1 VNALDRWLREGW
13 LRPLDH
19 ALGTSMQRLRPE
31 TPDVVALAAA
41 LASRALAF
49 GHSLVP
55 LDRVRDLLAEIS
67 PEQTPALP
75 ESVSWREQL
84 RASPYVSDGL
94 DDARGKPLVFAEDG
108 IALRRYHDYETRLAR
123 ALAALGGPVE
133 PAPDG
138 DWLRDRLA
146 ILFPDSAKTAPDRQA
161 IAAALTQLQRVVLL
175 TGGPGT
181 GKTTTVA
188 RVLVLAVGAALRRGA
203 VLRVALAAPTGKAA
217 ARLSEALRESYAQLH
232 ADGRIDSALLDAL
245 PSAASTLHRL
255 LGGRPES
262 VRFRHDAEN
271 PLAADLVIVDEAS
284 MVDLPLMCKLVEA
297 IPRGARLI
305 LLGDR
310 DQLPSVETGDVLA
323 ALCDAAGDGAAWP
336 QASADSLSSLFA
348 GAPLAVRS
356 DDAAPLTRIELDR
369 SHRQSAELDIAG
381 MSAAIR
387 HGDAGSVLA
396 GLREH
401 AYRGVRWQAG
411 RDTALSAFVLE
422 HALPHYRAI
431 ASAPDVVD
439 ALAMLRRHRV
449 LTAVREGEAGSR
461 TLNARI
467 AQALQ
472 KPGAREDGF
481 FHGRLVMIRE
491 NSYRHGLYN
500 GDVGLVWR
508 DDDGGLRVW
517 FETAAGPRAWLPAA
531 LPTHESAFALTVHK
545 SQGSEFDDVLLALP
559 ERSVRVSSRELLYT
573 AITRARRSL
582 ALWANEDVLAEAIAR
597 RAQRWS
603 GLAAR
608 FRSEQA
614 ATRE

>member
-1 VNALDRWLREGW
+1 MSALDRWLREGW

-19 ALGTSMQRLRPE
+19 ALGASLQRLRPE
-31 TPDVVALAAA
+31 TPDAVALAAA

-49 GHSLVP
+49 GHSVVP
-55 LDRVRDLLAEIS
+55 LDRVTELLAEIAPERS
-67 PEQTPALP
+67 PPLPDFPA
-75 ESVSWREQL
+75 WRDEL
-84 RASPYVSDGL
+84 RASPYVSDGSG
-94 DDARGKPLVFAEDG
+94 DACGKPLVFAADG
-108 IALRRYHDYETRLAR
+108 VALRRYHDYESRLAR
-123 ALAALGGPVE
+123 ALGALGGPVE
-133 PAPDG
+133 PAPDQG
-138 DWLRDRLA
+138 WLRDRLA
-146 ILFPDSAKTAPDRQA
+146 LLFPRGAQTTPDRQA
-161 IAAALTQLQRVVLL
+161 IAAALAQLQRVVLL

-188 RVLVLAVGAALRRGA
+188 RVLALAVDAALRRGA
-203 VLRVALAAPTGKAA
+203 ELRVALAAPTGKAA
-217 ARLSEALRESYAQLH
+217 ARLSEALRESYAHLH
-232 ADGRIDSALLDAL
+232 ADSRIDDALRDAL

-297 IPRGARLI
+297 VPRGARLI

-323 ALCDAAGDGAAWP
+323 ALCDAAGEGDGWP
-336 QASADSLSSLFA
+336 RTSADTLSLLLP
-348 GAPLAVRS
+348 GAPVPVQS
-356 DDAAPLTRIELDR
+356 GGDAPMTRIDLDR
-369 SHRQSAELDIAG
+369 SHRQSAELDITG
-381 MSAAIR
+381 MSKAIR
-387 HGDAGSVLA
+387 EGDAARVLD
-396 GLREH
+396 GLRER
-401 AYRGVRWQAG
+401 AYRGVHWHQG
-411 RDTALSAFVLE
+411 RDAALAAFVLE
-422 HALPHYRAI
+422 HSLPHYRAI
-431 ASAPDVVD
+431 ASVPDIAV

-449 LTAVREGEAGSR
+449 LTAVREGDAGSR
-461 TLNARI
+461 TLNALI

-508 DDDGGLRVW
+508 DDDATLRVW
-517 FETAAGPRAWLPAA
+517 FETAAGPRPWLPAA
-531 LPTHESAFALTVHK
+531 LPAHESAFAMTVHK

-559 ERSVRVSSRELLYT
+559 ERSVRVSSRELIYT
-573 AITRARRSL
+573 GITRARRSL
-582 ALWANEDVLAEAIAR
+582 TLWANENVLAEAVAR

-603 GLAAR
+603 GLGAR
-608 FRSEQA
+608 LRNPVA
-614 ATRE
+614 